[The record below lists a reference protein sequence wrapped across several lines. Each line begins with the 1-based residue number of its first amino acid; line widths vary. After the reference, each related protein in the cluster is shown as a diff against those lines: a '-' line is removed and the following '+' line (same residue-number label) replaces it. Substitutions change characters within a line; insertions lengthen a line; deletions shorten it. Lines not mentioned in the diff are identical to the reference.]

1 MQGVEMRWQVK
12 PANAL
17 LQAQLFF
24 LIGMLAMLSECSHVQ
39 HGAVTQQGYAKS
51 QEALRNALGKEV
63 ALVVKSV
70 REIWSG
76 MRSASGISPL
86 RVKASKEGASAVRL

>member
-1 MQGVEMRWQVK
+1 
-12 PANAL
+12 
-17 LQAQLFF
+17 
-24 LIGMLAMLSECSHVQ
+24 MLSECSHVQ